1 MKQDET
7 IRSAFG
13 RFTIALTAALMLPAF
28 GSMLAHGQSIP
39 AAYGNPKA
47 VREGT
52 LRVLSFG
59 IGAPLPGPPVD
70 DLYGRDAVFF
80 ADAFDRAAPAWR
92 KVETTRISGVECTP
106 ERLRSELDRLEK
118 SSVASDFV
126 IVHASTHGTT
136 EDRLLR
142 LEGDKKLIDANALAA
157 SLDRLPCPS
166 LVSIDACQA
175 GGAVHS
181 PLPEKSAWLLAGS
194 ETQSTSG
201 QVDDPSA
208 PHGFQVLAL
217 CEALRGDADA
227 DRDGVITV
235 GELCAWVPQR
245 ATFLARFSCYQD
257 SVVIL
262 PPALAALPL
271 ARATPGEKKPLWSK
285 RKVVSRNPWGIA
297 DVPELAKDAGT
308 AEKLIGEL
316 KAREGRDKPWIGIE
330 EMAKPPGKGLEA
342 GLEGVWVSRRGANE
356 ADQMKNQGRSEIVA
370 TGQTFYAVVMDID
383 GSYLIEA
390 IRDPADTNRLT
401 GRWSPIDSTKPS
413 SRWEGRIVD
422 LRRID
427 GQVPGAAWDLRR

>member
-7 IRSAFG
+7 IKGAFG
-13 RFTIALTAALMLPAF
+13 RFTIALTAALLLPPF
-28 GSMLAHGQSIP
+28 GSMLAQGQSVP
-39 AAYGNPKA
+39 AVGGNPNA

-59 IGAPLPGPPVD
+59 IGAALPGPPVD

-80 ADAFDRAAPAWR
+80 ADALDRAAPAWR
-92 KVETTRISGVECTP
+92 KVETTRLSGVECTP

-157 SLDRLPCPS
+157 SLARLPCPS

-181 PLPEKSAWLLAGS
+181 PLPEKSAWLLAGR

-201 QVDDPSA
+201 QVDDPNV
-208 PHGFQVLAL
+208 PHGFQVLAP
-217 CEALRGDADA
+217 CEALRGDADV

-235 GELCAWVPQR
+235 GELCVWVPQR
-245 ATFLARFSCYQD
+245 ATFLARFSCFQD
-257 SVVIL
+257 SLVIL
-262 PPALAALPL
+262 PPGLAALPL
-271 ARATPGEKKPLWSK
+271 TKATPGEHKPLWT
-285 RKVVSRNPWGIA
+285 RRRVESRNPWGIP

-316 KAREGRDKPWIGIE
+316 KAREGRDKAWIGIE
-330 EMAKPPGKGLEA
+330 GMAKPPGKGLEA
-342 GLEGVWVSRRGANE
+342 GLEGVWVSRRGTNE
-356 ADQMKNQGRSEIVA
+356 ADQLKNQGRSEIVA
-370 TGQTFYAVVMDID
+370 TGSTFFAVVLDPS

-390 IRDPADTNRLT
+390 LRDPTDPNRLR
-401 GRWSPIDSTKPS
+401 GRWSTIDSTEPS
-413 SRWEGRIVD
+413 SRWVGRIMD
-422 LRRID
+422 SRRID
-427 GQVPGAAWDLRR
+427 GQVPGAAWDFRR